1 MPARFA
7 AYLASAASTLLLQ
20 QFILPDSIWMQGD
33 QSVASTETLWTV
45 LANSPKPSQQSQ
57 HIQKAW
63 DGPVVANQKNLI
75 LSRAPSH
82 VDKARL
88 LAATFPQ
95 SGDWLHAPPITAVGL
110 RLSDEA
116 IRVAVAHRLGSK
128 ACEPHT
134 CVCGKAVDARGLHG
148 LSCRRSAPRQQ
159 HHSHLNDILWRAIKR
174 AQMPAVKEPISLM
187 RDDNKRPDG
196 PLSCHGPEESQ
207 WSGM

>member
-1 MPARFA
+1 MHARRSVGGV
-7 AYLASAASTLLLQ
+7 Y
-20 QFILPDSIWMQGD
+20 GD
-33 QSVASTETLWTV
+33 IIDRHGQP
-45 LANSPKPSQQSQ
+45 PKPSHQTQ

-63 DGPVVANQKNLI
+63 DGPVAANQKNLI
-75 LSRAPSH
+75 LSRAPSD

-88 LAATFPQ
+88 LAAASTH

-116 IRVAVAHRLGSK
+116 VRVAVAHRLGSK

-159 HHSHLNDILWRAIKR
+159 RQSFEWHPVESDKASSDASCETAN
-174 AQMPAVKEPISLM
+174 Q
-187 RDDNKRPDG
+187 PDAG
-196 PLSCHGPEESQ
+196 
-207 WSGM
+207 